1 MAYDEKYRKRAI
13 AYKEAGHTFKE
24 LKEVFGIGAN
34 TYYDWKTL
42 LETTGTLK
50 YTPPT
55 SRKRKIDNEALKRA
69 IAEKPD
75 SYLRELAEIFDCSL
89 QAIDKKLKKL
99 GITLKKRRSPIPK
112 NQRRSADPIW
122 SELAKSPSENVSMST
137 KALLINL
144 FSANAAERHA
154 E

>member
-1 MAYDEKYRKRAI
+1 MAYDEKYRKSAM

-24 LKEVFGIGAN
+24 LKEVFGIEAN

-55 SRKRKIDNEALKRA
+55 SRKRKIDDGALKRA
-69 IAEKPD
+69 VEEKPD
-75 SYLRELAEIFDCSL
+75 AYLRELAEIFGCSL

-99 GITLKKRRSPIPK
+99 RITLKKRRLPIPK
-112 NQRRSADPIW
+112 NPRKSAGNI
-122 SELAKSPSENVSMST
+122 
-137 KALLINL
+137 
-144 FSANAAERHA
+144 
-154 E
+154 